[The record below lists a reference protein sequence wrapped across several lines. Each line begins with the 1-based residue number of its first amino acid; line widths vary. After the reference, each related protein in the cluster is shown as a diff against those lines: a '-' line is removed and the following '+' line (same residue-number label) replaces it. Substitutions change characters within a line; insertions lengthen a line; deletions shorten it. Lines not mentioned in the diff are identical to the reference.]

1 MAPPNRALRDAN
13 IIIILVSGL
22 YSIIQVINRGAS
34 FCHVD
39 RIRHDIHV
47 IEDITEGYHVWQGAA
62 PSFRIRDINKMAGKI
77 LFVRGEISHIDILL
91 INISLEPRACARK
104 YLIAAS
110 DSLFVL
116 VYSIMGIKDRRLSSS
131 LAHT

>member
-1 MAPPNRALRDAN
+1 M
-13 IIIILVSGL
+13 
-22 YSIIQVINRGAS
+22 
-34 FCHVD
+34 
-39 RIRHDIHV
+39 

-62 PSFRIRDINKMAGKI
+62 PSFRINDINKITGKI
-77 LFVRGEISHIDILL
+77 LFVRGEINHIDILL

-104 YLIAAS
+104 YLMAAS

-116 VYSIMGIKDRRLSSS
+116 VYSIMGIKDRRFSSS